1 MFPHSD
7 SIEIHRRASNYY
19 TCLLHWLVVKSHKAR
34 DILQFIL
41 CTWPQR
47 MCSFFQ
53 STIRHNDT
61 TSPPRLPVPSH
72 PIWCSNDSTSTSKTN
87 CREEILKNFSSLF
100 YAIATPLYTFADNF
114 LRFPASLVDADKL
127 QQPLPPL
134 ARTGEEPSNWIKRP
148 DIRHQTATA
157 KVGEDSKT
165 SIAWLLLLKNMKK
178 SKAMNAL

>member
-1 MFPHSD
+1 
-7 SIEIHRRASNYY
+7 
-19 TCLLHWLVVKSHKAR
+19 
-34 DILQFIL
+34 
-41 CTWPQR
+41 

-100 YAIATPLYTFADNF
+100 YTTPLYTFADNF

-127 QQPLPPL
+127 QQPPLPPL

-165 SIAWLLLLKNMKK
+165 SIAWLLLLKNMKINQTQWMLYEGLK
-178 SKAMNAL
+178 DTILEE

>member
-1 MFPHSD
+1 
-7 SIEIHRRASNYY
+7 
-19 TCLLHWLVVKSHKAR
+19 
-34 DILQFIL
+34 
-41 CTWPQR
+41 

-61 TSPPRLPVPSH
+61 TSSPRLPVPSH

-100 YAIATPLYTFADNF
+100 YTTPLYTFADNF

-127 QQPLPPL
+127 QQPLPPPL

-157 KVGEDSKT
+157 KLGEDFNRL
-165 SIAWLLLLKNMKK
+165 IAFVEKHEKNWTQWMLYEGLKDTI
-178 SKAMNAL
+178 LEE

>member
-1 MFPHSD
+1 MLST
-7 SIEIHRRASNYY
+7 NNG
-19 TCLLHWLVVKSHKAR
+19 TLVKSLKSGSYFVHGPR
-34 DILQFIL
+34 G
-41 CTWPQR
+41 CVP
-47 MCSFFQ
+47 SFSQQ
-53 STIRHNDT
+53 SDT
-61 TSPPRLPVPSH
+61 TTRHLLLGCQCHHILYDAVMILLPLQRQTVEKKY
-72 PIWCSNDSTSTSKTN
+72 WKTF
-87 CREEILKNFSSLF
+87 RPLF
-100 YAIATPLYTFADNF
+100 YTTPLYTFADNF

-178 SKAMNAL
+178 NWTQWMLYEGLKDTILEE

>member
-1 MFPHSD
+1 MLST
-7 SIEIHRRASNYY
+7 NNG
-19 TCLLHWLVVKSHKAR
+19 TLVKSLKSGSYFVHGPR
-34 DILQFIL
+34 G
-41 CTWPQR
+41 CVP
-47 MCSFFQ
+47 SFSQQ
-53 STIRHNDT
+53 SDT
-61 TSPPRLPVPSH
+61 TTRHLLPGCRMPSH

-178 SKAMNAL
+178 NQTQWMLYEGLKDTILEE